1 MLAMPHILPPL
12 RPFLAHRRWSLC
24 AAFIVL
30 TVGVGACPAEVSPIV
45 EPPAAVPLFSP
56 EWAFEPWISKDIS
69 DGPDTMAFIEGF
81 RARDIPVGVVVL
93 DSPWETHYNTFVV
106 NDARY
111 PNFPQMVSDLRND
124 GIRIVLWV
132 TQMVNVSSFDLE
144 AGGDT
149 YEGESP
155 NFAEGYDNG
164 YFVNGGKDYFWWK
177 GQGAGVDFFNPDAVA
192 WWRAQ
197 QDELLALGIHGWKLD
212 FGEQYITDLPI
223 ETAAGDKTLQEYSEA
238 YYRDFLEHG
247 VATREGGV
255 AEFVTMV
262 RPYDESYGFE
272 PRFYA
277 RPEHAPVAWVGD
289 QYQSWEGLNDALDH
303 VLRSAQA
310 GYAMVGSDIGGY
322 LDNKLGSPVDFD
334 IEVFNRWTAMS
345 GLQPF
350 FQLHGRANL
359 APWTVPVDDPA
370 VVEATV
376 ANYRYWASLHHQM
389 VPFWFSL
396 TREAQLQ
403 HRGVLAPV
411 GDDVDAWAGDWRYV
425 VGDAFLVA
433 PLFAPGGAR
442 EVVLPAP
449 DDGAGYIDW
458 WNLASSARA
467 GGEVV
472 SFVASSLR
480 EIPVFVKEG
489 AIIPLR
495 ADSDVAGFGSAAAAD
510 ALTLLV
516 FPGPFP
522 SAFSLHE
529 ADGVV
534 TSIELLSDSDDVEL
548 VLSRATHPVIARIK
562 HPDPESAV
570 ARVGDTLIEVVADR
584 AALDAAQRGVWV
596 DVDGGA
602 VWVKAEASEHELVVH
617 LQ

>member
-1 MLAMPHILPPL
+1 MHHLLCRPSRALALVMP
-12 RPFLAHRRWSLC
+12 SV
-24 AAFIVL
+24 IVPA
-30 TVGVGACPAEVSPIV
+30 VVVVVAMGVGGCPPGVSPIV
-45 EPPAAVPLFSP
+45 EPPAAVPLYSP

-69 DGPDTMAFIEGF
+69 DGPDTIAFVEGF
-81 RARDIPVGVVVL
+81 RSRDIPVGVVVL
-93 DSPWETHYNTFVV
+93 DSPWETNYNTFVV

-111 PNFPQMVSDLRND
+111 PNFPQMVRDLRDD

-177 GQGAGVDFFNPDAVA
+177 GQGAGVDFFNADAVR

-197 QDELLALGIHGWKLD
+197 QDELLALGINGWKLD

-223 ETAAGDKTLQEYSEA
+223 ETAAGEKTLQEYSEA

-247 VATREGGV
+247 VATREGG
-255 AEFVTMV
+255 ASEFVTMV
-262 RPYDESYGFE
+262 RPYDESYGFT

-303 VLRSAQA
+303 VMRSAQA

-322 LDNKLGSPVDFD
+322 LDNKLGAPVDFD
-334 IEVFNRWTAMS
+334 IEVFSRWTAMS

-359 APWTVPVDDPA
+359 APWTVPVSDPA
-370 VVEATV
+370 VVDETV
-376 ANYRYWASLHHQM
+376 ANYRYWATLHHQM

-403 HRGVLAPV
+403 QRGVLEPV
-411 GDDVDAWAGDWRYV
+411 GADIDAWTGDWRYV
-425 VGDAFLVA
+425 VGDALLVA

-442 EVVLPAP
+442 EVVLPVT

-458 WNLASSARA
+458 WDLASSARP

-472 SFVASSLR
+472 SFVAPSLR

-495 ADSDVAGFGSAAAAD
+495 ADSDVVGFGSAAAAN

-516 FPGPFP
+516 FPGPVP
-522 SAFSLHE
+522 TTFSLHE

-534 TSIELLSDSDDVEL
+534 TAIEVLPGSGEVE
-548 VLSRATHPVIARIK
+548 VRLSRATQPVIVRVK
-562 HPDPESAV
+562 RPDPGSAV
-570 ARVGDTLIEVVADR
+570 VRVGDASLDVREDR
-584 AALDAAQRGVWV
+584 AALDGESSGVWS

-602 VWVKAEASEHELVVH
+602 VWIKTAASDQEVV
-617 LQ
+617 LRIE